1 MKITKLVIDEN
12 RWLRA
17 GWRGGLDPDYSSAD
31 KYGYLPKHLTA
42 ASSLLDKKTKRMC
55 CLGFASCA
63 AGVSK
68 KDIMNIGSPAGIKL
82 KEKAKIAKKFPWL
95 LSPSSRTSPS
105 SIDLGTMDSQIA
117 GDLMQINDNPK
128 ISLPNKRAKITKI
141 FKQNGVEVIF
151 KR

>member
-31 KYGYLPKHLTA
+31 KNGYLPKHLTA

-55 CLGFASCA
+55 CLGFAACA

-68 KDIMNIGSPAGIKL
+68 KDITNIGSPAGIKL

-95 LSPSSRTSPS
+95 LSSSLV
-105 SIDLGTMDSQIA
+105 DLGTMDSPIA
-117 GDLMQINDNPK
+117 GDLMGINDNPK
-128 ISLPNKRAKITKI
+128 ISLPKKRAKIKEI
-141 FKQNGVEVIF
+141 FKKNGVEVIF